1 MNQILKGGFICLL
14 SFLSIHW
21 VNAQNQITADIDPN
35 SKNFGQIFSPE
46 LTSEVLDQLKPSSF
60 TFDEWSRFFSV
71 RVSEDAR
78 PTFGSYRVQDNQIV
92 FTPRFL
98 PDPNIQY
105 LLTFSYESLSK
116 LIETNTS
123 NSVVSTKIQF
133 NSLNSLAT
141 HVIGLTP
148 GKDSIPDNLLR
159 VYLHFSGPMGFENP
173 YSYIKLLDEEERL
186 VEDAFVELPE
196 GLWNEDR
203 TRLTILFHPGRV
215 KRGVG
220 PNMKQG
226 AILQEG
232 KSYALQISKEWPDAN
247 GNRLGQSFEKSIVAK
262 ESVRSKMKIKDWK
275 VEATCNDSCRVVI
288 YPDHLVDAEMTL
300 RYLELMDSNNLP
312 VAIEVLPRVNGTIE
326 LKSSSI
332 LPDRKYRLFIDPR
345 LEDVCGNTFLNSFD
359 YESGTRKIEGE
370 KIVLGIDT
378 KSK

>member
-14 SFLSIHW
+14 SFLSVHW

-35 SKNFGQIFSPE
+35 SKNFGQVFSPE
-46 LTSEVLDQLKPSSF
+46 LTSEVLDQLKSSSF
-60 TFDEWSRFFSV
+60 TFDEWSSFFSV
-71 RVSEDAR
+71 RVSADAR

-105 LLTFSYESLSK
+105 LMTFSYESLNE

-123 NSVVSTKIQF
+123 NSAVSTKIQF
-133 NSLNSLAT
+133 NTLNSQAT

-148 GKDSIPDNLLR
+148 GKGSIPENLLR
-159 VYLHFSGPMGFENP
+159 VYLRFSGPMGFDNP
-173 YSYIKLLDEEERL
+173 YSYLKLLDEEKKIIK
-186 VEDAFVELPE
+186 DAFVELPE

-226 AILQEG
+226 AIFQEG
-232 KSYALQISKEWPDAN
+232 KSYTLQISNEWPDAN
-247 GNRLGQSFEKSIVAK
+247 GNNLTESFEKSIVAGK
-262 ESVRSKMKIKDWK
+262 AVRSKMKIEDWRID
-275 VEATCNDSCRVVI
+275 TLCNEFCRIVI
-288 YPDHLVDAEMTL
+288 HPDHLVDTEMVL
-300 RYLELMDSNNLP
+300 RYFELKDSDSQTIP
-312 VAIEVLPRVNGTIE
+312 IEVIPKPDGSIE
-326 LKSSSI
+326 LKSSLI
-332 LPDRKYRLFIDPR
+332 LPNENYRLFIDPR

-378 KSK
+378 KGK